1 MKLVFALLLTITM
14 VGCSKE
20 EEKEL
25 LEVIKEL
32 ANEGMT
38 MIIVTHEMN
47 FAKNVSSKVILM
59 DNGVIVE
66 ENNPHE
72 FFTNPQHERT
82 IQFLKS
88 ISNK

>member
-1 MKLVFALLLTITM
+1 M

-38 MIIVTHEMN
+38 MIFVTHEMN

-72 FFTNPQHERT
+72 FFNNPQHERT